1 MTIFDRTKK
10 IADSRGMSL
19 QDVAKQ
25 AGLGINSIYAW
36 KNRDPSTTRL
46 NAVAKVLK
54 VPVSE
59 LLDSNS
65 ADSTTPETTDSRIDV
80 DDIINNQRRLFYKNE
95 ELSDED
101 KDFIDTFL
109 RTYLESK
116 EGQDRLRKNGYKGK

>member
-25 AGLGINSIYAW
+25 TGLGINSIYAW

-65 ADSTTPETTDSRIDV
+65 ADSTTPETTDSR
-80 DDIINNQRRLFYKNE
+80 RREQLKP
-95 ELSDED
+95 
-101 KDFIDTFL
+101 
-109 RTYLESK
+109 
-116 EGQDRLRKNGYKGK
+116 